1 MRFKARSLAVITLA
15 IGFSCAVVFPK
26 AVFSQAPYYQGKTIT
41 IIRGGEPG
49 GSGDMQARAL
59 IPLLKK
65 YIAGNPTIIIENM
78 PGAAGMKAV
87 NHIYSTAKPD
97 GLSITAVGSG
107 LASGAIL
114 GLTGAR
120 YDIDKL
126 IYLGSTEHG
135 DPYVF
140 LSRKGAGF
148 DTLEKLRAAS
158 GVKIAA
164 QTVGHAV
171 YVSGRI
177 FIYLL
182 GLKDPKIIVG
192 FGGVE
197 MDAALASGEVD
208 ARANSADTVVRRN
221 ADALAKGELNIHATL
236 TIPKGKFHPRFANVP
251 DADSLAKNDK
261 ERQLISLFREF
272 MYPRW
277 PYVLRAGYAA
287 GDRQDAARSDQ
298 QVVQGFGLR
307 SGIQETDGRRAV
319 AFDRGKG
326 RGIDPPTAARPG
338 SCRTVQ
344 EDSRTWP
351 PAASLSVRRQRQGY
365 ALDPLRRSRTMNRA
379 VNCADNLER
388 GMNYDR

>member
-1 MRFKARSLAVITLA
+1 MRRNGRVLRLSITIA
-15 IGFSCAVVFPK
+15 SSISCALLMPQ
-26 AVFSQAPYYQGKTIT
+26 AALSQTPYYQGKTIT

-49 GSGDMQARAL
+49 GSGDMQARVL
-59 IPLLKK
+59 IPFLKK
-65 YIAGNPTIIIENM
+65 YIPGNPTIVIENM

-114 GLTGAR
+114 GLPGAR

-140 LSRKGAGF
+140 LSRKEAGF
-148 DTLEKLRAAS
+148 DSLEKLRAAT
-158 GVKIAA
+158 GVRVGA

-177 FIYLL
+177 FTYLL
-182 GLKDPKIIVG
+182 GLKDPRIVVG

-197 MDAALASGEVD
+197 MDAALARGEID

-221 ADALAKGELNIHATL
+221 ADALEKGAFNIHATL
-236 TIPKGKFHPRFANVP
+236 TIPKGKLHPRFKVL
-251 DADSLAKNDK
+251 DIESLAKNDR

-277 PYVLRAGYAA
+277 PYVL
-287 GDRQDAARSDQ
+287 
-298 QVVQGFGLR
+298 
-307 SGIQETDGRRAV
+307 
-319 AFDRGKG
+319 
-326 RGIDPPTAARPG
+326 
-338 SCRTVQ
+338 
-344 EDSRTWP
+344 P
-351 PAASLSVRRQRQGY
+351 PATPPEIVKTLREAFNRSFK
-365 ALDPLRRSRTMNRA
+365 DPLFAKEFAKLMGGEPSPLTGEEVEASIRQLPRDPEVIGLYKRMAEHGPLPPR
-379 VNCADNLER
+379 
-388 GMNYDR
+388 

>member
-1 MRFKARSLAVITLA
+1 MTRLR
-15 IGFSCAVVFPK
+15 GPK
-26 AVFSQAPYYQGKTIT
+26 ALSLLGILWAVLLPHVSLSQTPYFQGKTIT
-41 IIRGGEPG
+41 IVRGGEPG

-59 IPLLKK
+59 IPYLKK
-65 YIAGNPTIIIENM
+65 YLPGNPTIVIENM

-97 GLSITAVGSG
+97 GLSIAAVGSG

-114 GLTGAR
+114 GLPGAR

-140 LSRKGAGF
+140 LSRKAAGF

-158 GVKIAA
+158 GLRVGA

-177 FIYLL
+177 FTYLL
-182 GLKDPKIIVG
+182 GLKDPRLVVG

-197 MDAALASGEVD
+197 MDAALARGEID

-221 ADALAKGELNIHATL
+221 ADSLEKGEFNIHATI
-236 TIPKGKFHPRFANVP
+236 TIPKGNFHPRFAKVV
-251 DADSLAKNDK
+251 DVETLAKTDK
-261 ERQLISLFREF
+261 ERQLIGLFREF

-277 PYVLRAGYAA
+277 PYVL
-287 GDRQDAARSDQ
+287 
-298 QVVQGFGLR
+298 
-307 SGIQETDGRRAV
+307 
-319 AFDRGKG
+319 
-326 RGIDPPTAARPG
+326 
-338 SCRTVQ
+338 
-344 EDSRTWP
+344 P
-351 PAASLSVRRQRQGY
+351 PATPPETVKSLREAFNRSFKDPMFAQEFKKLMGSEPTPLTGEQVEASIRQLPR
-365 ALDPLRRSRTMNRA
+365 DPEVISLYKKMAENGPIPPR
-379 VNCADNLER
+379 
-388 GMNYDR
+388 